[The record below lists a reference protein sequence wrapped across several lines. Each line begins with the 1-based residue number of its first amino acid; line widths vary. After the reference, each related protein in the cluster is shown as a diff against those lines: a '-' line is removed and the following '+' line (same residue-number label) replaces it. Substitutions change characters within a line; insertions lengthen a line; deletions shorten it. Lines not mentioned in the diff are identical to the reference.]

1 VHWGAIHDRLNMT
14 QRVVLP
20 SSTRAQER
28 SQQSAAVS
36 TDEKAALAV
45 DQRLARAVRELA
57 VDLATA
63 RRDSRDKQQRI
74 DSLQAEIAR
83 LLAAASAATRDQRSP
98 HQIPAPRFFRVQR
111 NR

>member
-1 VHWGAIHDRLNMT
+1 MT

-20 SSTRAQER
+20 PSTRAQER

-45 DQRLARAVRELA
+45 DQERLARAVRELA

-98 HQIPAPRFFRVQR
+98 HQIPAPRFFLVQR

>member
-1 VHWGAIHDRLNMT
+1 MT

-20 SSTRAQER
+20 PSTRAQER
-28 SQQSAAVS
+28 SQQRGAVS

-45 DQRLARAVRELA
+45 DQERLAGAVRELA

-63 RRDSRDKQQRI
+63 RRDSRDKQQWI

-98 HQIPAPRFFRVQR
+98 HQGSSCRF
-111 NR
+111 